1 MELGNRLKKLRE
13 ELGMSQAKLAA
24 KTGIPVSTLR
34 FWEYGLRTPLLD
46 ATLHVAEALGVSLDE
61 LAGRAESRPAQER
74 NGE

>member
-46 ATLHVAEALGVSLDE
+46 ATLRVAEALGVSLDE